1 MSFSILPVFKSHN
14 QEEVKHLKEIVNQI
28 RIAEILGSEDIG
40 IDQLEFDSRKVHPGS
55 LFIAVKGLNTDGHQY
70 IQQAI
75 QKGAIAILCENIPS
89 KINETVTY
97 IRVADSCFSMGII
110 ASNFYDNPSSK
121 LQLVGVTGTN
131 GKTTTVS
138 LLHELFLSLG
148 FKSGLLSTIQ
158 NKINKTVLKS
168 TYTTPDTLEINK
180 LLREMVGQGCSYCF
194 MEVSSHA
201 INQQRIAGLTFRGGI
216 FSNITHDHLD
226 YHKTFDA
233 YLKAK
238 KSFFDI
244 LPKDAFALIN
254 KDDSHGMVMVQNTKA
269 SVYTYGLKSITDF
282 KSRIIE
288 NQFHGLQLNI
298 DGYHC
303 WFKLVG
309 SFNAYNILAS
319 YATAVLLEQDK
330 SRVLTILSNL
340 GPVEGRFNTLIS
352 KENITAIVDYAHTPD
367 ALQNVLETIFTIRQ
381 PNQSVIT
388 LIGAGGNRDAAKRPV
403 MAKIACTLS
412 DRVVL
417 TSDNPRFEEPEKII
431 EDMKK
436 GVEPQYSA
444 KVLIIIN
451 RKEAIKTACA
461 LAQPGDIVLIA
472 GKGHENYQEIKG
484 VRYPFD
490 DKEAIREILEIKE

>member
-1 MSFSILPVFKSHN
+1 
-14 QEEVKHLKEIVNQI
+14 VKHLKEIVDQI
-28 RIAEILGSEDIG
+28 RIAEISGSEDIW
-40 IDQLEFDSRKVHPGS
+40 IHHLEFDSRRVHPGS
-55 LFIAVKGLNTDGHQY
+55 LFIAVKGSNTDGHQY

-89 KINETVTY
+89 EITESVTY
-97 IRVADSCFSMGII
+97 IRVADSCFSMGIM

-158 NKINKTVLKS
+158 NKINRTVLPS
-168 TYTTPDTLEINK
+168 NYTTPDTIEINK
-180 LLREMVGQGCSYCF
+180 LLKEMVAQGCSHCF

-201 INQQRIAGLTFRGGI
+201 IDQQRIAGLNFRGGI
-216 FSNITHDHLD
+216 FTNITHDHLD
-226 YHKTFDA
+226 YHKTFNA
-233 YLKAK
+233 YLQAK
-238 KSFFDI
+238 KTFFNI
-244 LPKDAFALIN
+244 LPGDAFALIN
-254 KDDSHGMVMVQNTKA
+254 KDDSHGMVMVQNTQA
-269 SVYTYGLKSITDF
+269 SVYTYGLKSIADF
-282 KSRIIE
+282 KCRIIE

-319 YATAVLLEQDK
+319 YATAVLLKQDK
-330 SRVLTILSNL
+330 SMVLAILSNL
-340 GPVEGRFNTLIS
+340 GPVEGRFNTFIS
-352 KENITAIVDYAHTPD
+352 KENVTAIVDYAHTPD
-367 ALQNVLETIFTIRQ
+367 ALQNVLETILTIRKPHQ
-381 PNQSVIT
+381 RVIT
-388 LIGAGGNRDAAKRPV
+388 LIGAGGNRDTAKRPM
-403 MAKIACTLS
+403 MAKIACMLS
-412 DRVVL
+412 YRVVL

-444 KVLIIIN
+444 KALVIIN
-451 RKEAIKTACA
+451 RKEAIKTACS
-461 LAQPGDIVLIA
+461 LAQPGDIILIA

-484 VRYPFD
+484 VKYPFD
-490 DKEAIREILEIKE
+490 DKEVVREILEVKE

>member
-1 MSFSILPVFKSHN
+1 M
-14 QEEVKHLKEIVNQI
+14 HLKEIVN
-28 RIAEILGSEDIG
+28 RIKISEISGSEDIS
-40 IDQLEFDSRKVHPGS
+40 IDQLEFDSRRVRPGS
-55 LFIAVKGLNTDGHQY
+55 LFIAIKGTTTDGHQY

-75 QKGAIAILCENIPS
+75 QNGANAILCEKIPS
-89 KINETVTY
+89 EITGSVTY
-97 IRVADSCFSMGII
+97 IRVADSCFSMGIM
-110 ASNFYDNPSSK
+110 ASNFYGNPSSR
-121 LQLVGVTGTN
+121 LQLIGVTGTN
-131 GKTTTVS
+131 GKTTTVT
-138 LLHELFLSLG
+138 LLYELFLSLG
-148 FKSGLLSTIQ
+148 LKAGLLSTIQ
-158 NKINKTVLKS
+158 NKIDKTVLKS
-168 TYTTPDTLEINK
+168 NYTTPDPIEINK
-180 LLREMVGQGCSYCF
+180 LLAEMVEQGCSYCF

-201 INQQRIAGLTFRGGI
+201 IDQQRIAGLTFTGGI

-238 KSFFDI
+238 KSFFDF
-244 LPKDAFALIN
+244 LPKEAFALVN
-254 KDDSHGMVMVQNTKA
+254 KDDNHAMVMVQNTKA
-269 SVYTYGLKSITDF
+269 SVYTYGLKSIADF
-282 KSRIIE
+282 KCRIIE

-303 WFKLVG
+303 WFNLVG
-309 SFNAYNILAS
+309 SFNAYNILAAYS
-319 YATAVLLEQDK
+319 TAILLKQEK
-330 SRVLTILSNL
+330 SSVLTMLSNL
-340 GPVEGRFNTLIS
+340 VPVEGRFNILIS

-367 ALQNVLETIFTIRQ
+367 AIQNVLETILKIRK
-381 PNQSVIT
+381 PNQKVIT
-388 LIGAGGNRDAAKRPV
+388 LIGAGGNRDATKRPV

-436 GVEPQYSA
+436 GVELQYSS

-461 LAQPGDIVLIA
+461 LAQPDDIVLVA

-484 VRYPFD
+484 VKYPFD
-490 DKEAIREILEIKE
+490 DKEVIREMLEIKQ